1 MALTQKTKIKASQA
15 AASRKR
21 QGQHH
26 RTSKVYNKTYWPY
39 LPILFIVL
47 AGTILNMSWHSS
59 RQLLGYATSMGSS
72 SLLTATNKERTTRG
86 LKALTIDSKLA
97 TAAQNKAND
106 MVARDYWSHTTPD
119 GKQPWSFIIA
129 AGYEYQAAGENL
141 AYGFTTSSET
151 VTGWMNSADH
161 RANIL
166 NKSYTEV
173 GFGIANSSNFVG
185 DGAQTV
191 VVAMYAEPFVIATP
205 APTPTPAPTKKSPQ
219 PSKAIASKPATEAK
233 PEPQPEPTPAPTPT
247 PTPVSEQTQRLL

>member
-26 RTSKVYNKTYWPY
+26 RTNKVYNKTYWPY

-47 AGTILNMSWHSS
+47 AGMILNMSWHSS

-86 LKALTIDSKLA
+86 LKALTINSKLA

-219 PSKAIASKPATEAK
+219 PSKAIASKPAAEAK
-233 PEPQPEPTPAPTPT
+233 PE
-247 PTPVSEQTQRLL
+247 QTQ